1 MDGANGAIVSS
12 NSINVN
18 GSAASGI
25 YVNGCENTIID
36 GNKFNIDLADYFV
49 VVNNSD
55 RTIISNNV
63 GQGQISGVYE
73 LLAVY
78 SVAGISQDTQIV
90 NNSFSFAGTAAGV
103 GVIVGA
109 NTTLT
114 QVNENCFIGVAT
126 GIDVQ
131 TNASNRRVDICQNSL
146 AGTTTPITW
155 LNDADVYIYNNEG
168 FRTENR
174 GYPVTITSGN
184 TRVTVAHGLAVT
196 PPIAGIRLTLVDA
209 VGGSGGATSNSVQG
223 PFIVSTD
230 ATNIV
235 MGCSADPGVS
245 GMKIAWEATFSV

>member
-1 MDGANGAIVSS
+1 MLFRSWFEYAYNAGPPVGNGGTSIYSTGSPLIIGNNATDGYYGEYSIHLDGANGAIVSS

-90 NNSFSFAGTAAGV
+90 NNSFSFAGNIIFTFV
-103 GVIVGA
+103 P
-109 NTTLT
+109 TLKS
-114 QVNENCFIGVAT
+114 NCKT
-126 GIDVQ
+126 P
-131 TNASNRRVDICQNSL
+131 RRILKS
-146 AGTTTPITW
+146 
-155 LNDADVYIYNNEG
+155 
-168 FRTENR
+168 
-174 GYPVTITSGN
+174 
-184 TRVTVAHGLAVT
+184 
-196 PPIAGIRLTLVDA
+196 
-209 VGGSGGATSNSVQG
+209 
-223 PFIVSTD
+223 
-230 ATNIV
+230 
-235 MGCSADPGVS
+235 
-245 GMKIAWEATFSV
+245 